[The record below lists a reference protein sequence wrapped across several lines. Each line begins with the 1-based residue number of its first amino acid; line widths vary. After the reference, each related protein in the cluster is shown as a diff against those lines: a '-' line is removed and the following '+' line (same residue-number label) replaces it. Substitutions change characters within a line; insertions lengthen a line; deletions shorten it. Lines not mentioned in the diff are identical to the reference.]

1 MQRNSGERKLRT
13 DALNRKI
20 LDLMPLDGSYIRA
33 KSLYAKAEAQG
44 LWRLTV
50 ENKLKEFEK
59 KGFVSRRQESPKA
72 VYYSRRERVRIEH
85 LIDDFVKDIRSTL
98 DRLPAEID
106 GIETLLREMDRS
118 TPVSTRKQIATTL
131 RNNPKFLKGK
141 ITATLLRR
149 VLKMLND
156 DLPEQLRGHEF
167 YVGAFDDCVRMIPR
181 DFIKKANLE

>member
-1 MQRNSGERKLRT
+1 MSKSSRQRKLRT
-13 DALNRKI
+13 DALNQKI
-20 LDLMPLDGSYIRA
+20 LDLMPIDGSEIRA
-33 KSLYAKAEAQG
+33 KNLYAKAEVQG

-85 LIDDFVKDIRSTL
+85 LINDFLKDIRSTL
-98 DRLPAEID
+98 DRLPSQID
-106 GIETLLREMDRS
+106 GIETQLREIDRS

-141 ITATLLRR
+141 IVAALLRR
-149 VLKMLND
+149 VFKMLND
-156 DLPEQLRGHEF
+156 DLPEPLRDHEF
-167 YVGAFDDCVRMIPR
+167 YVGAFDDGVHMIPR
-181 DFIKKANLE
+181 DLIKKANLE